1 MKPPSTEDPPP
12 PPAPAPEP
20 EPTPEPP
27 SRLPPFGRKPDKMGG
42 MSKPEI
48 AMLVAIAAVL
58 ALKALLDIDAETW
71 SALLDWAWRTG
82 TPEAIQPGIDVI
94 TGVRRQP

>member
-12 PPAPAPEP
+12 EPA
-20 EPTPEPP
+20 PEPP
-27 SRLPPFGRKPDKMGG
+27 SRLPPFGQKPAQPGG
-42 MSKPEI
+42 LTRPEI
-48 AMLVAIAAVL
+48 VVLLAIAAVL
-58 ALKALLDIDAETW
+58 ALEALLDVEAESW
-71 SALLDWAWRTG
+71 AALVDWVWRTG